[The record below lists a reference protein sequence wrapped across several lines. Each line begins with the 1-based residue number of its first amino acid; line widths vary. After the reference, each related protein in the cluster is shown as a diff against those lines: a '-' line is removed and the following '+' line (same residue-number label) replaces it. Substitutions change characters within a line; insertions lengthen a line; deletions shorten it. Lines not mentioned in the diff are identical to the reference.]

1 MLKWIWSYIRKYRI
15 PMAVGLIFSVI
26 VAGFGV
32 VNPLISGS
40 IVDNVINSPSHDFN
54 LLVKLVLLMVGA
66 TLLKAIIRYSYQV
79 IFEHCSQNV
88 IREMREDL
96 YAHIQTLDF
105 AWYDKAP
112 SGNVLTLLT
121 SDLDKVRH
129 FVAWVL
135 YQSMENSLIYIF
147 SIITLGMIN
156 WKLMLA
162 FFAIAPFVLF
172 LVQKFKINIR
182 PAHMKVRDQFAVL
195 NTRVGENIEGNR
207 VVKAF
212 VRENYEIGKFDN
224 DNDGYRKAAVNNADV
239 RVKYTPWIDT
249 LCGLLPVILILFGGY
264 LVINHEMT
272 IGQLVT
278 FNGLMWAFTQPIQMF
293 GMLVDNIQ
301 NFGASGDRL
310 YELWKTKPSVKK
322 GFETIDEAHAVS
334 SNVGAE
340 NDTSFVPVEGRVE
353 FKNVTFAYNQVPVI
367 KNMSF
372 KIEPGMTVGILGP
385 TGSGKSTIANLMCRY
400 YDVSEGAVLIDGK
413 DVRDYVPET
422 LRKNIGITMQE
433 AFLFSDTVEG
443 NIAFGN
449 QNATFE
455 EVEHAAELARVKEF
469 IGDLTDGYDTI
480 VGERGVG
487 LSGGQKQRI
496 ALARLF
502 LANPKIMILD
512 DTTSAVDIETEQ
524 KIRQSIKEQ
533 SKGHTTFIISH
544 RISSF
549 ESCDLVLVIQDG
561 QIAAMGTNQEL
572 LNQPGYYRDVY
583 LEQNGLTAVLDQP
596 TVVPEQKDVVPEQK
610 DVVPE
615 PVEGGKNGKK

>member
-15 PMAVGLIFSVI
+15 PMAIGLIFSVI
-26 VAGFGV
+26 VASFVV
-32 VNPLISGS
+32 VNPLITGA
-40 IVDNVINSPSHDFN
+40 IVDNVINDPAHDFN
-54 LLVKLVLLMVGA
+54 LLMKYVLLIVGA
-66 TLLKAIIRYSYQV
+66 TLLKAVIRYSYQV

-135 YQSMENSLIYIF
+135 YQSLENSLIYIF
-147 SIITLGMIN
+147 SIITLGTIN

-162 FFAIAPFVLF
+162 FLAIAPFVLI
-172 LVQKFKINIR
+172 LVQKFKIHIR

-212 VRENYEIGKFDN
+212 VREPYEIGKFDV
-224 DNDGYRKAAVNNADV
+224 DNDGYRKAAVDNADV

-278 FNGLMWAFTQPIQMF
+278 FNGLMWAFTQPINMF

-310 YELWKTKPSVKK
+310 YELWKTKPTVKK
-322 GFETIDEAHAVS
+322 GFETIAQAHAVS
-334 SNVGAE
+334 SATQDEPVIE
-340 NDTSFVPVEGRVE
+340 RVEGRVE
-353 FKNVTFAYNQVPVI
+353 FKDVTFAYNQVPVI

-400 YDVSEGAVLIDGK
+400 YDVTQGAVLIDGK
-413 DVRDYVPET
+413 DVRDYVPEV
-422 LRKNIGITMQE
+422 LRRNIGITMQE

-449 QNATFE
+449 QDATFE

-524 KIRQSIKEQ
+524 KIRESIKQQ

-549 ESCDLVLVIQDG
+549 ENCDLVLVIQDG
-561 QIAAMGTNQEL
+561 QIAAMGTNQQL
-572 LNQPGYYRDVY
+572 LNQPGYYQDVY
-583 LEQNGLTAVLDQP
+583 MEQNYGT
-596 TVVPEQKDVVPEQK
+596 K
-610 DVVPE
+610 
-615 PVEGGKNGKK
+615 

>member
-1 MLKWIWSYIRKYRI
+1 MLKWIWSYIGKYKFL
-15 PMAVGLIFSVI
+15 MALGLTLSVI
-26 VAGFGV
+26 VAGFAV
-32 VNPLISGS
+32 VNPLISGT
-40 IVDNVINSPSHDFN
+40 IVDRVINSPEHDFN
-54 LLVKLVLLMVGA
+54 LLLKLILLMVGA
-66 TLLKAIIRYSYQV
+66 TLFKAILRYSYQL

-88 IREMREDL
+88 IRRMREDL

-112 SGNVLTLLT
+112 AGNVLTLLT

-135 YQSMENSLIYIF
+135 YQSLENSLVYTF

-162 FFAIAPFVLF
+162 FLGIAPFVLV
-172 LVQKFKINIR
+172 LVQKFKGQIR

-212 VRENYEIGKFDN
+212 VRESYEIGKFDT

-264 LVINHEMT
+264 LVIKGEMT

-278 FNGLMWAFTQPIQMF
+278 FNGLMWAFTQPINMF

-322 GFETIDEAHAVS
+322 GFETIEEANAVS
-334 SNVGAE
+334 SLGPASE
-340 NDTSFVPVEGRVE
+340 LSDDFKCEGRVE
-353 FKNVTFAYNQVPVI
+353 FKNVSFAYNQVQVI

-372 KIEPGMTVGILGP
+372 TVEPGMTVGILGP

-413 DVRDYVPET
+413 DVRDYVPEV

-449 QNATFE
+449 QDATFE

-469 IGDLTDGYDTI
+469 IGDLTEGYDTI

-533 SKGHTTFIISH
+533 SQGHTTFIISH

-549 ESCDLVLVIQDG
+549 ENCDLILVIQDG
-561 QIAAMGTNQEL
+561 QIAQMGTNQEL
-572 LNQPGYYRDVY
+572 LAQDGYFRDVY
-583 LEQNGLTAVLDQP
+583 QEQNY
-596 TVVPEQKDVVPEQK
+596 
-610 DVVPE
+610 
-615 PVEGGKNGKK
+615 GKK

>member
-15 PMAVGLIFSVI
+15 SMAVGLIFSVI
-26 VAGFGV
+26 VASFAII
-32 VNPLISGS
+32 NPLISGS
-40 IVDNVINSPSHDFN
+40 IVDNVINSPEHSFS

-66 TLLKAIIRYSYQV
+66 TLLKAVIRYSYQV

-135 YQSMENSLIYIF
+135 YQSLENSLIYIF

-162 FFAIAPFVLF
+162 FLAIAPFVLF
-172 LVQKFKINIR
+172 LVQKFKLHIR

-249 LCGLLPVILILFGGY
+249 LCGLLPVVLILFGGY

-278 FNGLMWAFTQPIQMF
+278 FNGLMWAFTQPINMF

-310 YELWKTKPSVKK
+310 YELWKTKPTVKK

-334 SNVGAE
+334 SDIGAV
-340 NDTSFVPVEGRVE
+340 NDTSFVPVDGRVE

-455 EVEHAAELARVKEF
+455 EVEHAAELARAKEF

-583 LEQNGLTAVLDQP
+583 LEQNGL
-596 TVVPEQKDVVPEQK
+596 DVIQ
-610 DVVPE
+610 DS
-615 PVEGGKNGKK
+615 VEGEV

>member
-1 MLKWIWSYIRKYRI
+1 MLKWIWSYIGKYKFLMI
-15 PMAVGLIFSVI
+15 FGLTLSVM
-26 VAGFGV
+26 VAGFAV
-32 VNPLISGS
+32 VNPLISGA
-40 IVDNVINSPSHDFN
+40 IVDRVINSPEHDFN
-54 LLVKLVLLMVGA
+54 LLVKLILLMVGA
-66 TLLKAIIRYSYQV
+66 TLVKAILRYSYQL

-88 IREMREDL
+88 IRRMREDL

-112 SGNVLTLLT
+112 AGNVLTLLT

-135 YQSMENSLIYIF
+135 YQSLENSLVYTF
-147 SIITLGMIN
+147 SIVTLGMIN

-162 FFAIAPFVLF
+162 FLGIAPFVLV
-172 LVQKFKINIR
+172 LVQKFKGQIR

-212 VRENYEIGKFDN
+212 VRESYEIGKFDT

-249 LCGLLPVILILFGGY
+249 LCGLLPVVLILFGGY
-264 LVINHEMT
+264 LVIKGEMT

-278 FNGLMWAFTQPIQMF
+278 FNGLMWAFTQPINMF

-322 GFETIDEAHAVS
+322 GFETIEEANAVS
-334 SNVGAE
+334 CLGPASE
-340 NDTSFVPVEGRVE
+340 LSDDFKCEGRVE
-353 FKNVTFAYNQVPVI
+353 FKNVSFAYNQVQVI

-372 KIEPGMTVGILGP
+372 TVEPGMTVGILGP

-400 YDVSEGAVLIDGK
+400 YDVSDGAVLIDGK
-413 DVRDYVPET
+413 DVRDYVPEV

-449 QNATFE
+449 QDATFE

-469 IGDLTDGYDTI
+469 IGDLTEGYDTI

-533 SKGHTTFIISH
+533 SQGHTTFIISH

-549 ESCDLVLVIQDG
+549 ENCDLILVIQDG
-561 QIAAMGTNQEL
+561 QIAQMGTNQEL
-572 LNQPGYYRDVY
+572 LAQDGYFRDVY
-583 LEQNGLTAVLDQP
+583 QEQNY
-596 TVVPEQKDVVPEQK
+596 
-610 DVVPE
+610 
-615 PVEGGKNGKK
+615 GKK

>member
-1 MLKWIWSYIRKYRI
+1 MLKWIWSYIGKYKFLMI
-15 PMAVGLIFSVI
+15 FGLTLSVI
-26 VAGFGV
+26 VAGFAV
-32 VNPLISGS
+32 VNPLISGT
-40 IVDNVINSPSHDFN
+40 IVDRVINSPEHDFN
-54 LLVKLVLLMVGA
+54 LLVKLILLMVGA
-66 TLLKAIIRYSYQV
+66 TLFKAILRYSYQL

-88 IREMREDL
+88 IRRMREDL

-112 SGNVLTLLT
+112 AGNVLTLLT

-135 YQSMENSLIYIF
+135 YQSLENSLVYTF

-162 FFAIAPFVLF
+162 FLGIAPFVLV
-172 LVQKFKINIR
+172 LVQKFKGQIR

-212 VRENYEIGKFDN
+212 VREPYEIGKFDV

-264 LVINHEMT
+264 LVINGEMT

-278 FNGLMWAFTQPIQMF
+278 FNGLMWAFTQPINMF

-322 GFETIDEAHAVS
+322 GFETIEEANAVS
-334 SNVGAE
+334 SLGPASE
-340 NDTSFVPVEGRVE
+340 FSDDFVCQGRVE
-353 FKNVTFAYNQVPVI
+353 FKNVSFAYNQVKVI

-372 KIEPGMTVGILGP
+372 TVEPGMTVGILGP

-413 DVRDYVPET
+413 DVRDYVPEV

-449 QNATFE
+449 QDATFE

-469 IGDLTDGYDTI
+469 IGDLTEGYDTI

-533 SKGHTTFIISH
+533 SQGHTTFIISH

-549 ESCDLVLVIQDG
+549 ENCDLILVIQDG
-561 QIAAMGTNQEL
+561 QIAQMGTNQEL
-572 LNQPGYYRDVY
+572 LAQDGYFRDVY
-583 LEQNGLTAVLDQP
+583 QEQNY
-596 TVVPEQKDVVPEQK
+596 
-610 DVVPE
+610 
-615 PVEGGKNGKK
+615 GKK

>member
-1 MLKWIWSYIRKYRI
+1 MLRWIWSYIGKYKFR
-15 PMAVGLIFSVI
+15 MALGLTLSVI
-26 VAGFGV
+26 VAGFAV
-32 VNPLISGS
+32 VNPLISGT
-40 IVDNVINSPSHDFN
+40 IVDKVINSPEHDFN
-54 LLVKLVLLMVGA
+54 LLLKLILLMVGA
-66 TLLKAIIRYSYQV
+66 TLFKAILRYSYQL

-88 IREMREDL
+88 IRRMREDL

-105 AWYDKAP
+105 AWYDKSPA
-112 SGNVLTLLT
+112 GNVLTLLT

-135 YQSMENSLIYIF
+135 YQSLENSLVYTF

-162 FFAIAPFVLF
+162 FLGIAPFVLV
-172 LVQKFKINIR
+172 LVQKFKGQIR

-212 VRENYEIGKFDN
+212 VREPYEIGKFDV

-264 LVINHEMT
+264 LVIKGEMT

-278 FNGLMWAFTQPIQMF
+278 FNGLMWAFTQPINMF

-322 GFETIDEAHAVS
+322 GFETIEEANAVS
-334 SNVGAE
+334 SLGPASE
-340 NDTSFVPVEGRVE
+340 LSDDFKCEGRVE
-353 FKNVTFAYNQVPVI
+353 FKNASFAYNQVQVI

-372 KIEPGMTVGILGP
+372 TVEPGMTVGILGP

-400 YDVSEGAVLIDGK
+400 YDVSDGAVLIDGK
-413 DVRDYVPET
+413 DVRDYVPEV

-469 IGDLTDGYDTI
+469 IGDLTEGYDTI

-533 SKGHTTFIISH
+533 SQGHTTFIISH

-549 ESCDLVLVIQDG
+549 ENCDLVLVIQDG
-561 QIAAMGTNQEL
+561 QIAQMGTNQEL
-572 LNQPGYYRDVY
+572 LAQDGYFRDVY
-583 LEQNGLTAVLDQP
+583 QEQNY
-596 TVVPEQKDVVPEQK
+596 
-610 DVVPE
+610 
-615 PVEGGKNGKK
+615 GKK